1 MNYIREIEKNIAACF
16 DSIARLE
23 ADEQHLGEQNAKL
36 YVKRFFSGSSH
47 NNTLNDKLQLFV
59 EKNKKIEELYAKNHQ
74 LIKILKS
81 LRAISM
87 TWASYLAALKGLL
100 TQLQGDTALGP
111 NEIEQLNGLRNRIK
125 EKFIRLSTTY
135 DSLVKKVLILKD
147 EPLSLIDSTL
157 NARLQKPETKI
168 SDLASARTE
177 FSAMLNK
184 YTPIFQEMLG
194 VEAEWVKNNS
204 IMLKALYGSGLGFG
218 VGGFSAALMYAIDS
232 SLWMSAV
239 SFLGLTAV
247 HPILAMVI
255 LASVMALVF
264 AAVTAIYAFAVN
276 EESIAQP
283 NFNKM

>member
-1 MNYIREIEKNIAACF
+1 M
-16 DSIARLE
+16 
-23 ADEQHLGEQNAKL
+23 
-36 YVKRFFSGSSH
+36 
-47 NNTLNDKLQLFV
+47 
-59 EKNKKIEELYAKNHQ
+59 
-74 LIKILKS
+74 
-81 LRAISM
+81 
-87 TWASYLAALKGLL
+87 
-100 TQLQGDTALGP
+100 
-111 NEIEQLNGLRNRIK
+111 
-125 EKFIRLSTTY
+125 
-135 DSLVKKVLILKD
+135 LILKD

-184 YTPIFQEMLG
+184 YTPIFQDMLG
-194 VEAEWVKNNS
+194 VEAECIKNNS
-204 IMLKALYGSGLGFG
+204 TVLKALYGSGLGFG

-247 HPILAMVI
+247 HPILAMVT